1 MKVDTKHKTK
11 ESILLELK
19 RNFEQF
25 VKNGA
30 LNEGLIINRILFNIN
45 PAIKIIKDI
54 EDNNLYKNDSL
65 DNKSPNPRHTQG
77 GSTPQGGYAF
87 RHQGIQRSSLAS
99 KRGIQA
105 NWKVKHI

>member
-54 EDNNLYKNDSL
+54 EDNNLYKIEFYL
-65 DNKSPNPRHTQG
+65 E
-77 GSTPQGGYAF
+77 
-87 RHQGIQRSSLAS
+87 
-99 KRGIQA
+99 KRGSA
-105 NWKVKHI
+105 RG